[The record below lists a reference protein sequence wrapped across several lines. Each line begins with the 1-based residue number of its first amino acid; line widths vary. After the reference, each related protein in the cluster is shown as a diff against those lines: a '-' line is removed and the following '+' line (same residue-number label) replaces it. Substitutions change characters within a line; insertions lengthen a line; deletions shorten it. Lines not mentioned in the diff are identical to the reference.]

1 MRCTRLLFILASRV
15 IFMDNDSDIWLR
27 LAYVGFPAGRL
38 AKVLERWKTPE
49 ALFAAVRERKDGA
62 LLETSGITVQS
73 IERLREAAERD
84 LSKAREAMDRYEIQ
98 MLLLEDEAYPQQLR
112 QIPDP
117 PLYLFVRGELKA
129 TDLKSVAIVGTR
141 NVTDYGSGIA
151 EKLSA
156 ELAKH
161 GFAVVSGL
169 ARGIDTFAHQG
180 ALRGKGRTLAVC
192 GCGLDVVYPSEN
204 KQLMADIIDN
214 GVCLSEYPPGDQP
227 LNWHF
232 PARNRI
238 ISGLSQAVV
247 VVESG
252 AKSGALITADFALE
266 QGKEVFAV
274 PGNVHRMQSRGPHS
288 IIKQGA
294 HLVESVDDILA
305 VLENRALPFEDS
317 VVESTFEVKPR
328 ADLSATENRLMLLL
342 DVEPKFI
349 DDLAAAANMG
359 AAEVNATLVMLE
371 IKGVAKRLPGNTFA
385 IVV

>member
-1 MRCTRLLFILASRV
+1 ML
-15 IFMDNDSDIWLR
+15 MDKDFEIWLR

-38 AKVLERWKTPE
+38 TRVLERWKTPE
-49 ALFAAVRERKDGA
+49 ALFDAARRGKDGA
-62 LLETSGITVQS
+62 LLETSGITKQS
-73 IERLREAAERD
+73 IERLREASDRD
-84 LSKAREAMDRYEIQ
+84 LTKALEAMDRYEIR
-98 MLLLEDEAYPQQLR
+98 MLFLDDDSYPAQLK
-112 QIPDP
+112 QISDP
-117 PLYLFVRGELKA
+117 PLYLFARGELKA
-129 TDLKSVAIVGTR
+129 TDIKSVAIVGTR

-151 EKLSA
+151 EKFAS
-156 ELAKH
+156 ELAAR
-161 GFAVVSGL
+161 GFTIVSGL
-169 ARGIDTFAHQG
+169 ARGIDTFAHRG
-180 ALRGKGRTLAVC
+180 ALRGKGRTLAIC

-214 GVCLSEYPPGDQP
+214 GACLSEYAPGDQP

-294 HLVESVDDILA
+294 YLTESVDDILA
-305 VLENRALPFEDS
+305 VLENRALPLEDD
-317 VVESTFEVKPR
+317 VIESTFEAKPR
-328 ADLSATENRLMLLL
+328 DDLSATENHLMLLL

-349 DDLAAAANMG
+349 DDLAAAAKMS

-371 IKGVAKRLPGNTFA
+371 IKGAAKRLPGNTFA
-385 IVV
+385 RVV

>member
-1 MRCTRLLFILASRV
+1 
-15 IFMDNDSDIWLR
+15 MDKDSQIWLR

-38 AKVLERWKTPE
+38 ANILERWKTPE
-49 ALFAAVRERKDGA
+49 ALFDATRNGKDGA
-62 LLETSGITVQS
+62 LLETSGITKQS

-84 LSKAREAMDRYEIQ
+84 LTKSLEAMDQYGIR
-98 MLLLEDEAYPQQLR
+98 MLMLEDESYPALLK

-117 PLYLFVRGELKA
+117 PLYMFVRGELKS
-129 TDLKSVAIVGTR
+129 TDIKSVAIVGTR
-141 NVTDYGSGIA
+141 NVTDYGAGIA
-151 EKLSA
+151 EKFAS
-156 ELAKH
+156 ELASH
-161 GFAVVSGL
+161 GFTVVSGL
-169 ARGIDTFAHQG
+169 ARGIDTFAHRG
-180 ALRGKGRTLAVC
+180 ALRGNGRTLAIC

-204 KQLMADIIDN
+204 KQLMADIVDN
-214 GVCLSEYPPGDQP
+214 GACLSEYPPGDQP

-266 QGKEVFAV
+266 QGKEIFAV

-294 HLVESVDDILA
+294 YLAESVDDILA
-305 VLENRALPFEDS
+305 VLENRALPLENS
-317 VVESTFEVKPR
+317 EMESTFEVKPR
-328 ADLSATENRLMLLL
+328 EDLSATENRLMLLL

-349 DDLAAAANMG
+349 DDLATSAKMS

-371 IKGVAKRLPGNTFA
+371 IKGAAKRLPGNTFA
-385 IVV
+385 RVI

>member
-1 MRCTRLLFILASRV
+1 
-15 IFMDNDSDIWLR
+15 MDNDSDIWLR

-38 AKVLERWKTPE
+38 AKILERWKTPE
-49 ALFAAVRERKDGA
+49 LLFDAVRSGRDGA
-62 LLETSGITVQS
+62 LLETSGITKQS
-73 IERLREAAERD
+73 IERMREAAERN
-84 LSKAREAMDRYEIQ
+84 LAKTYEAMDRYEIQ
-98 MLLLEDEAYPQQLR
+98 VLFLDDPAYPAQLK
-112 QIPDP
+112 QVPDP
-117 PLYLFVRGELKA
+117 PLYLFVRGELKP
-129 TDLKSVAIVGTR
+129 TDIKSVAIVGTR
-141 NVTDYGSGIA
+141 NITEYGSGIA
-151 EKLSA
+151 EKLA
-156 ELAKH
+156 ADLAAH
-161 GFAVVSGL
+161 GFVVVSGL
-169 ARGIDTFAHQG
+169 ARGIDTFAHRG
-180 ALRGKGRTLAVC
+180 ALRGKGRTLAIC

-214 GVCLSEYPPGDQP
+214 GACLSEYPPGVQP

-252 AKSGALITADFALE
+252 TKSGALITVDYALE
-266 QGKEVFAV
+266 QGKEIFAV

-294 HLVESVDDILA
+294 YLAESVDDILA
-305 VLENRALPFEDS
+305 VLENRALPLENS
-317 VVESTFEVKPR
+317 VIGSTFDVAPR
-328 ADLSATENRLMLLL
+328 DDLSATENRLMLLL

-349 DDLAAAANMG
+349 DDLAAAAQMS

-385 IVV
+385 RVV